1 MTDESHLAWD
11 NEQEAIRAA
20 IVSLTAFYERMP
32 DAVQAAAKNRVA
44 MALDS
49 LETAADQ
56 LAAARTRYAQAMQDN
71 PKEA

>member
-1 MTDESHLAWD
+1 MTDEAHLAWD

-56 LAAARTRYAQAMQDN
+56 LAAARVRFAEQQ
-71 PKEA
+71 EAK

>member
-1 MTDESHLAWD
+1 MTDEAHLAWD

-20 IVSLTAFYERMP
+20 IVSLTAFYEAMP

-56 LAAARTRYAQAMQDN
+56 LAAARTRYAQAMQEGD
-71 PKEA
+71 